1 MLVGG
6 VGIHSLAKLKSHVV
20 DAVMVSW
27 RVSVNIAVLL
37 QVMHALT
44 SIYDRWRIK
53 LQSVMAE
60 ASPAV
65 SASQQHSFPSSYFRS
80 QQNITAT
87 SGDNSED
94 ANAASSKT
102 ETSTTS
108 ASGLKTIPK
117 GLPKALA
124 GEAELV
130 QSQMQQEAAAEGFLK
145 LLGEDEDNLAL
156 QKEKEE
162 EEKKAEVAQGKL

>member
-65 SASQQHSFPSSYFRS
+65 SASQQHSFPSSFFSS

-87 SGDNSED
+87 SGDTSED

-102 ETSTTS
+102 ETTTS
-108 ASGLKTIPK
+108 ANGLKTIPK

-124 GEAELV
+124 GKADLV

-145 LLGEDEDNLAL
+145 FLGEDEDNLAL

-162 EEKKAEVAQGKL
+162 EEKKAEAAQGKL